1 MGDGRFKIQKWRGP
15 DEIGMNSPAAT
26 KSGCGTP
33 RNKGVTSISEIR
45 NTARFGSWSAPVAL
59 FCLLNTGTLRAQE
72 IRVVAE
78 PNQSIRMGRGGY
90 VCEGRLTHTPIDAT
104 EDWTYEMVQCTG
116 PIYNSYDY
124 AALQSKLNHDEL
136 VRLNDTMD
144 HLNRATQ
151 DNLDKQALGL
161 RQDLKATIERRFQD
175 LPADVLL
182 SAEVQNLKKSLLEY
196 VDQRVVPSTPP
207 IILRPPAGATPRRTR
222 PAPTSPPNQP

>member
-1 MGDGRFKIQKWRGP
+1 M
-15 DEIGMNSPAAT
+15 
-26 KSGCGTP
+26 
-33 RNKGVTSISEIR
+33 SEIR
-45 NTARFGSWSAPVAL
+45 NTARIAIWSAPLAL
-59 FCLLNTGTLRAQE
+59 CCLLNAGTLRGQE

-124 AALQSKLNHDEL
+124 AALQAKLNHDEL

-144 HLNRATQ
+144 RLSRATQ
-151 DNLDKQALGL
+151 DNLDKQAQELS
-161 RQDLKATIERRFQD
+161 RDLKATIEKRFQD
-175 LPADVLL
+175 LPNGVLL

-207 IILRPPAGATPRRTR
+207 IILSPPRTPTPRRTR
-222 PAPTSPPNQP
+222 PSTTPPPTQPGN